1 LAYPRR
7 HDSVRRYDGA
17 GESTARR
24 GAFVTASRGRAQV
37 AAVVART
44 PLDAAVDEAG
54 LVTSIRTSGHHRTE
68 GEKEGADRL
77 EETLVAVRLS
87 VDGPVGLRISGT
99 ALRVAFSPGLAPRDP
114 ERQRFAFCGE
124 ELTAGGIDVRF
135 GTRELAGGCELRAGC
150 EAASTSGGG
159 LAALAAARL
168 VSGGSRLSA
177 GGAYLS
183 RDYWVPLGGGAP
195 GFSGGSNGAVGWLR
209 AEYRSRANWEVWA
222 AARVAGRPWRSYHSE
237 LPDGSVS
244 LGVGGEFRTKRDWRI
259 AAESKTRSRVGR
271 EGTLPATAPTGE
283 SRTRVSIRTGG
294 SVPLE
299 VSAWRSAS
307 LSNGLE
313 AGSLLAV
320 ALRIGGSLGGGTSYA
335 AGLVSASLTGSAPT
349 LVRYEPRLPGEFGL
363 TSLNAPGTRW
373 YIRVQTGLRAGWGL
387 SARASGGPGRG
398 TMQFGLGLDAR
409 G

>member
-1 LAYPRR
+1 
-7 HDSVRRYDGA
+7 
-17 GESTARR
+17 
-24 GAFVTASRGRAQV
+24 
-37 AAVVART
+37 
-44 PLDAAVDEAG
+44 
-54 LVTSIRTSGHHRTE
+54 
-68 GEKEGADRL
+68 
-77 EETLVAVRLS
+77 
-87 VDGPVGLRISGT
+87 
-99 ALRVAFSPGLAPRDP
+99 
-114 ERQRFAFCGE
+114 
-124 ELTAGGIDVRF
+124 
-135 GTRELAGGCELRAGC
+135 
-150 EAASTSGGG
+150 
-159 LAALAAARL
+159 
-168 VSGGSRLSA
+168 
-177 GGAYLS
+177 
-183 RDYWVPLGGGAP
+183 
-195 GFSGGSNGAVGWLR
+195 
-209 AEYRSRANWEVWA
+209 
-222 AARVAGRPWRSYHSE
+222 
-237 LPDGSVS
+237 
-244 LGVGGEFRTKRDWRI
+244 VGGEFRTKRDWRI